1 MPRRPFSLELR
12 GYNRNHQGW
21 CIRECFVDLV
31 YRFEM
36 GKSGFRY
43 RLVQMFLIHNYM
55 DGYWFIIIFSSKFWF
70 ILVDIQTDLPQ
81 DPNSTIAALTN
92 LLSAKLPSKG
102 EPFPKIRGPSK
113 DDHVCIVGAGTAG
126 IHMAVSLKDKGYKK
140 ITIFEKSSRVGGK
153 CYDVRYDEFYQPI
166 GAVFLQVDY
175 FNTVVEL
182 AKRYNVGDIQAIS
195 MIGVS
200 HEKVIIIHVGWG
212 V

>member
-1 MPRRPFSLELR
+1 MIYHS
-12 GYNRNHQGW
+12 
-21 CIRECFVDLV
+21 
-31 YRFEM
+31 
-36 GKSGFRY
+36 
-43 RLVQMFLIHNYM
+43 
-55 DGYWFIIIFSSKFWF
+55 IFSKFLF

-102 EPFPKIRGPSK
+102 EPFPKIRGPAK
-113 DDHVCIVGAGTAG
+113 DDQVCIVGAGAAG

-153 CYDVRYDEFYQPI
+153 CYDVQYDEFYQPI

-200 HEKVIIIHVGWG
+200 HERVIIFHVG
-212 V
+212 